1 MKNLWDS
8 IEDNRI
14 HLLNIAKKLAP
25 RYGVLMVDVDDIVQE
40 TMLDAWK
47 HLQNYSEER
56 GRIITWLTLLL
67 RSNMIDACRKN
78 TAYLRKMH
86 IYSKN
91 REYEIL
97 RDLSI
102 PDSEVIT
109 GDLSSI
115 QQSIIELVANGW
127 TIEDISKI
135 TGIKKALCYS
145 LRRKVRVLATTE
157 AA

>member
-1 MKNLWDS
+1 
-8 IEDNRI
+8 
-14 HLLNIAKKLAP
+14 
-25 RYGVLMVDVDDIVQE
+25 MVDVEDIVQE

-47 HLQNYSEER
+47 HVQNYSKER

-67 RSNMIDACRKN
+67 RSNLIDACRKN

-86 IYSKN
+86 IYAKN

-102 PDSEVIT
+102 PDDDVII

-135 TGIKKALCYS
+135 TGIKKAHCYAM
-145 LRRKVRVLATTE
+145 RRQARDLSK
-157 AA
+157 